1 MIKRVKIKIHSV
13 INDLEDG
20 IAAGDAEVND
30 MICDGTLRE
39 VEGETVISYSECGEG
54 GNVLT
59 RLRIA
64 SDSITVTRQG
74 AINSVMVFSPQ
85 KKYDTVYEIAP
96 YKFDMSISTL
106 RMSADIDPCGTSIDI
121 RYKMT
126 VGGADKLCRM
136 KLEVSEDKI

>member
-1 MIKRVKIKIHSV
+1 MIRRVKIKLHSV

-30 MICDGTLRE
+30 IVCDGTLRE
-39 VEGETVISYSECGEG
+39 CPEETVISYSECTEG

-59 RLRIA
+59 RVRILEG
-64 SDSITVTRQG
+64 SITVTRQG
-74 AINSVMVFSPQ
+74 AISSVMVFSLGER
-85 KKYDTVYEIAP
+85 YDTVYEIAP
-96 YKFDMSISTL
+96 YKFDMSITTL
-106 RMSADIDPCGTSIDI
+106 RMSSDVNSTGCSIDI

-136 KLEVSEDKI
+136 KLEAGEVDA